1 MKISRR
7 NFLKSSAFAA
17 VAASASTLLGCA
29 EEETVTASSTPAPTT
44 VPVATEEPEPTP
56 EPTPE
61 VPYYANVLTGF
72 ERDPDVQTTRITGV
86 MMNNIAGSTYQN
98 ARPPRGVSS
107 ASIIFE
113 IKVEGGITR
122 FCALFSHLDDMPELG
137 PIRSGRDQFLQM
149 VMPYDGVYYHDGE
162 SYYCTLYVTTWD
174 YSMYNFGGKTY
185 VFDVETHSIVSHRDS
200 RGGNVAYEHTEFTT
214 GSEVLQAINYT
225 SLEME
230 KEYED
235 TFFKFADYRTD
246 EYNTLEEGEVV
257 NGITIY
263 HSDSYRTYFDYDATS
278 NTYKMSQYSSASSGA
293 NSTGSNASTG
303 LYKSLSSGGYVHTT
317 VDELTGEQL
326 GFTNVLNLFTTIEAY
341 PGDSGDVQ
349 SVDYT
354 YGGYGFYFTNGMGK
368 MIYWI
373 KGSPTAPL
381 CILDP
386 DLATISDCTIN
397 CGNTYVAIISLDEYE
412 RYSYGESNTIAAQ

>member
-29 EEETVTASSTPAPTT
+29 EEEAVVASSTPAPTA

-61 VPYYANVLTGF
+61 VPYYANILTGF

-107 ASIIFE
+107 ASIVFE

-122 FCALFSHLDDMPELG
+122 FCALFSHLDDMPEIG

-162 SYYCTLYVTTWD
+162 SYYCTLYIATWD

-185 VFDVETHSIVSHRDS
+185 VFDVATHSIVAHRDS
-200 RGGNVAYEHTEFTT
+200 RGGAVASEHTEFVT
-214 GSEVLQAINYT
+214 GDEIAKAIGYT
-225 SLEME
+225 DLSME
-230 KEYED
+230 KEYD
-235 TFFKFADYRTD
+235 TTFFKFADYRTD
-246 EYNTLEEGEVV
+246 EYNTIEDGSPC

-263 HSDSYRTYFDYDATS
+263 HSNSYRTYFDYDEAT
-278 NTYKMSQYSSASSGA
+278 NRFMMSQYSSASAGV
-293 NSTGSNASTG
+293 NSTASNASTG

-326 GFTNVLNLFTTIEAY
+326 GFTNVFVLFTTIEAY

-349 SVDYT
+349 CADYS
-354 YGGYGFYFTNGMGK
+354 YGGLGYYFSNGMSRLL
-368 MIYWI
+368 YWI
-373 KGSPTAPL
+373 KGAANQPL
-381 CILDP
+381 CIIDP
-386 DLATISDCTIN
+386 ELPDNTDYVVN
-397 CGNTYVAIISLDEYE
+397 RGNSYVTVVSLDEFE
-412 RYSYGESNTIAAQ
+412 NYSYGENSTIAAQ